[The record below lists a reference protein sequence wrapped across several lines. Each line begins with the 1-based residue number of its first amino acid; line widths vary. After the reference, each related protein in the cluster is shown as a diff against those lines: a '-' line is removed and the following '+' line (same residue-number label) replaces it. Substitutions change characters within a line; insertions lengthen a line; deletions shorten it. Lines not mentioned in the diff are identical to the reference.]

1 MTDMTDSNK
10 KHASAKEIAAIE
22 ANIKKGMNKHQAMS
36 AALKGRVISQLGG
49 KSTGKTIKALPSKA
63 PKITNSVPAAAQGGK
78 KGGTP
83 AGKASITVKTQA
95 RKPNLSNR

>member
-10 KHASAKEIAAIE
+10 KHASAKEIKAIE

-49 KSTGKTIKALPSKA
+49 KNTGKTITALPSKA

-78 KGGTP
+78 KGHGQVV
-83 AGKASITVKTQA
+83 KASISVKVQA
-95 RKPNLSNR
+95 RKPNQSNR